1 MFFFKPSHYE
11 IILENIDEEYG
22 GGVPVFFSDVI

>member
-22 GGVPVFFSDVI
+22 GGETCVFSDVI